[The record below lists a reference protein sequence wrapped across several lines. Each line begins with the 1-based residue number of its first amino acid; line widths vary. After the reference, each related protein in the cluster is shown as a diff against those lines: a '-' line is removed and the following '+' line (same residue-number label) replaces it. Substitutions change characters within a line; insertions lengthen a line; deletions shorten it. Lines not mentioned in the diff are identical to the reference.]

1 MSQLST
7 GAKVAI
13 GVVGALAVAGIVAAI
28 VIEKKKK
35 DEKLIPTN
43 PPMTPTNP
51 PSSLAAAPQHSNYAV
66 ESSPVSPSSLTPD
79 LRTES
84 DGNSL
89 YDMNGRSPTGAQPI
103 EADYSSGMFR
113 RQDAP
118 DDQWAPVDMM
128 SSNDALSL
136 ANPDNA
142 QWFSQNL
149 LPNAELSCSNDGMVT
164 EGPSFEELAIFTPRL
179 LEASVA
185 SRFFQ
190 EPPQLRSRC
199 GGSDIRPTPLIP
211 ASAGSRESIPWAIS
225 SLQMS
230 DVALDNAAR
239 IRAFCT

>member
-13 GVVGALAVAGIVAAI
+13 GVVGLLAVAGIVAAI

-35 DEKLIPTN
+35 DEKLVPTN
-43 PPMTPTNP
+43 PAASPS
-51 PSSLAAAPQHSNYAV
+51 SSLAVARQHSDYSIH
-66 ESSPVSPSSLTPD
+66 SSPVSPSSLTPD

-89 YDMNGRSPTGAQPI
+89 YDMNGRSATGAQPI
-103 EADYSSGMFR
+103 EIDYSSGMFR